1 MNKTSKHTQRAG
13 DKTEKRFWTRER
25 YLQILALLF
34 VVALSVFLLLN
45 RDKVAELQVYGY
57 LGVFIIS
64 IITCSSIVVP
74 VPGWILIATMA
85 FALNNPFLVGIVSGL
100 GGTIGEMTGYLL
112 GYGGRLAVDNVGLY
126 TRMVRWMKRW
136 GSVTIFVLALIP
148 NPLFD
153 VAGIA
158 AGALRIPVWKFLL
171 AAGAGKIIKAVVT
184 AFAGAGSIMLLDLG
198 R

>member
-153 VAGIA
+153 VAGAA
-158 AGALRIPVWKFLL
+158 AGSLRFPVWKFLL
-171 AAGAGKIIKAVVT
+171 FGAAGRIPKHIL
-184 AFAGAGSIMLLDLG
+184 FAYIGVWGFQFLPL
-198 R
+198 